1 MEDFQPYAYTMMRP
15 LITLRSN
22 RNDQR
27 NSMNKFRETVIG
39 TVMAILVAC
48 GAGQSRIGPAT
59 AEAGAVIR
67 PDGVVEMVRPDG
79 SVAATLAVEIAETP
93 EARARGLM
101 ERVLGDYMAG
111 MLFIF
116 ASAEQQTFWMR
127 NTPSS
132 LDMIFV
138 DAGGKVLN
146 IAVHTTPL
154 SDQLYSSAG
163 PAKYVVEAK
172 AGFADRFGIRP
183 GYTMR
188 WRRLQ

>member
-1 MEDFQPYAYTMMRP
+1 MAMDKLGFSSNPNAAAAGRNRFHWAEVALAMAA
-15 LITLRSN
+15 LIAW
-22 RNDQR
+22 
-27 NSMNKFRETVIG
+27 G
-39 TVMAILVAC
+39 T
-48 GAGQSRIGPAT
+48 GPEGIGPEPAW
-59 AEAGAVIR
+59 AEQVIR
-67 PDGVVEMVRPDG
+67 PDGVVEILKPDG
-79 SVAATLAVEIAETP
+79 SAAATLAVEIAETP

-101 ERVLGDYMAG
+101 GRVLSDYLAG

-116 ASAEQQTFWMR
+116 ASAEPQTFWMR

-132 LDMIFV
+132 LDMIFI
-138 DAGGKVLN
+138 DAGGTVLN
-146 IAVHTTPL
+146 TAAYTTPM

-188 WRRLQ
+188 WKRLR

>member
-1 MEDFQPYAYTMMRP
+1 MARQEKHDVWSMIVIAMIG
-15 LITLRSN
+15 LI
-22 RNDQR
+22 
-27 NSMNKFRETVIG
+27 
-39 TVMAILVAC
+39 AC
-48 GAGQSRIGPAT
+48 AIGPGVIDPAPLS
-59 AEAGAVIR
+59 AGPVIR
-67 PDGVVEMVRPDG
+67 TDGVVEILKPDG

-101 ERVLGDYMAG
+101 GRVLADFMAG

-116 ASAEQQTFWMR
+116 ESAQPQTFWMR

-138 DAGGKVLN
+138 DAGGGVLN
-146 IAVHTTPL
+146 VAAHTTPL

-183 GYTMR
+183 GYSIR
-188 WRRLQ
+188 WRRL